1 MLQSQPKPNGSDGFV
16 AVKKKKSFEAKGLI
30 KQSLFEQSL

>member
-16 AVKKKKSFEAKGLI
+16 AVKKKSFEAKGLI